1 MERPVRVACSGV
13 GERVPWRHLMANC
26 FAGIKAYQVIA
37 TGYDQTASSHA
48 ANWTPRGNCHP
59 SSYQTPIPGKLRRE

>member
-1 MERPVRVACSGV
+1 
-13 GERVPWRHLMANC
+13 MANC

-59 SSYQTPIPGKLRRE
+59 SSYQTPIPDKIKRSL